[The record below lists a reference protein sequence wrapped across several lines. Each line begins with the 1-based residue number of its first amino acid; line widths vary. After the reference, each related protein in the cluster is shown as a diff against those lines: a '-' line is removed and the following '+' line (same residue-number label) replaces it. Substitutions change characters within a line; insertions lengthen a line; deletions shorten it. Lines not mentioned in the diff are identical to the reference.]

1 MPGPDPAQGGAPPV
15 DPGTP
20 ARGTRPASGS
30 ARTVRLGLIVNP
42 VAGVGG
48 RVGLKGSDGT
58 AVQLRAL
65 RRGAVP
71 QASIRT
77 VRALRRLAG
86 VPGLELLVAPGAMG
100 AEQAAVVGLPAT
112 AIARTGAAPPPRAS
126 ADGLPGTT
134 AADTRAAA
142 RELLRRGVDLLLF
155 AGGDG
160 TACDVHDAVGDRLPV
175 LGVPTGVKMHSGV
188 FASSPEAAGEAAAA
202 WLADPSGDRLV
213 DADVADIDEAAVRDD
228 RIATRLHGRVR
239 VPRDRARVLA
249 AKGGTARRADAE
261 LDGACARTMEDVAP
275 GTLVLVG
282 PGTTAGRA
290 LHGLGLPATLLGVD
304 AVRDGASV
312 GRDLDERDLLALLD
326 DASSAVLLLGVVGG
340 QGALLGRGNQQLS
353 PAVLRRLGPD
363 ALRVVAGRDKLAA
376 LSPGALRVDTGD
388 ADLDRRLAGHVRV
401 RVSARETVV
410 MAVAP

>member
-1 MPGPDPAQGGAPPV
+1 MPGPDLAQG
-15 DPGTP
+15 
-20 ARGTRPASGS
+20 ARP
-30 ARTVRLGLIVNP
+30 VRLGLVVNP

-48 RVGLKGSDGT
+48 RVGLKGSDGA
-58 AVQLRAL
+58 AVQSRAL

-71 QASIRT
+71 QASVRT
-77 VRALRRLAG
+77 LRALRRLTTVPELQILAAPGSMGADQVAASGLPAVTIAWDG
-86 VPGLELLVAPGAMG
+86 VVPPSCAPGA
-100 AEQAAVVGLPAT
+100 GLPA
-112 AIARTGAAPPPRAS
+112 
-126 ADGLPGTT
+126 TT

-142 RELLRRGVDLLLF
+142 RELVRRGVDLLLF

-160 TACDVHDAVGDRLPV
+160 TACDVHDAVGVRVPV
-175 LGVPTGVKMHSGV
+175 LGIPTGVKMHSGV
-188 FASSPEAAGEAAAA
+188 FAASPEAAGDAAAA
-202 WLADPSGDRLV
+202 WLADPSEARLT

-228 RIATRLHGRVR
+228 RIATRLHGRVH

-261 LDGACARTMEDVAP
+261 LDAACARTIEDVAP

-290 LHGLGLPATLLGVD
+290 LRGLGLPATLLGVD
-304 AVRDGASV
+304 AVRDGTAV
-312 GRDLDERDLLALLD
+312 GRDLDERGLLALLD
-326 DASSAVLLLGVVGG
+326 DAPRAVLLLGVVGG

-388 ADLDRRLAGHVRV
+388 AELDRRLSGHLRV

-410 MAVAP
+410 MAVQP

>member
-1 MPGPDPAQGGAPPV
+1 MPGPDREQDADRPA
-15 DPGTP
+15 PGV
-20 ARGTRPASGS
+20 AHPASGDG
-30 ARTVRLGLIVNP
+30 RRPRLGLIVNP

-48 RVGLKGSDGT
+48 RVGLKGSDGA
-58 AVQLRAL
+58 AVQRRAL
-65 RRGAVP
+65 WAGAVP
-71 QASIRT
+71 QASVRT
-77 VRALRRLAG
+77 IRALRRLAG
-86 VPGLELLVAPGAMG
+86 VTGLEVLAAPGAMG
-100 AEQAAVVGLPAT
+100 ADQAAAVGLSAT
-112 AIARTGAAPPPRAS
+112 AIAWSGTVPSSCAPGQ
-126 ADGLPGTT
+126 GLPPTT

-142 RELLRRGVDLLLF
+142 RELVRAGVDLLLF

-160 TACDVHDAVGDRLPV
+160 TACDVHDVVGDRVPV
-175 LGVPTGVKMHSGV
+175 LGIPTGVKMHSGV
-188 FASSPEAAGEAAAA
+188 FASSPEAAGEATAA
-202 WLADPSGDRLV
+202 WLADPSPDRLV
-213 DADVADIDEAAVRDD
+213 DADVADIDEVAVRED

-249 AKGGTARRADAE
+249 AKGGTARRVDAE
-261 LDGACARTMEDVAP
+261 LDAACARTMDDVAP

-290 LHGLGLPATLLGVD
+290 LRGLGLPSTLLGVD
-304 AVRDGASV
+304 AVRDGEDV
-312 GRDLDERDLLALLD
+312 GRDLDERGLLALLD
-326 DASSAVLLLGVVGG
+326 DAPSAVLLLGVVGG

-353 PAVLRRLGPD
+353 PAVLRRLGPG

-388 ADLDRRLAGHVRV
+388 AELDRRLSGHLPV